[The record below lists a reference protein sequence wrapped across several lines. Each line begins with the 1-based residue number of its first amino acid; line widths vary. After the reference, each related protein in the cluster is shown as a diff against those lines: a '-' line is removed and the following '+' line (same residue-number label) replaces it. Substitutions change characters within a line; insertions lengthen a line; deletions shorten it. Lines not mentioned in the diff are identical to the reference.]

1 MGERRRANGGGR
13 EGGSRLDPGATAPAL
28 SHDAR
33 SRRARLRRSR
43 ASASAE
49 GAARS
54 KTYGQKHGLPFL
66 GELIAHLFS
75 PIDAPA
81 ISCMVCWMNSL
92 NGQLLPGQTLLLEE
106 RGDDRPRVLLADLL
120 RAVLVHVVAQRD
132 HLFVS
137 KELIHGA
144 RSPTRRADNRHREGP
159 ERAPATVERPT
170 RTRYSPIGAG
180 HRGETQQLRAGVK

>member
-1 MGERRRANGGGR
+1 VLDELVER
-13 EGGSRLDPGATAPAL
+13 
-28 SHDAR
+28 
-33 SRRARLRRSR
+33 
-43 ASASAE
+43 
-49 GAARS
+49 
-54 KTYGQKHGLPFL
+54 
-66 GELIAHLFS
+66 
-75 PIDAPA
+75 
-81 ISCMVCWMNSL
+81 V
-92 NGQLLPGQTLLLEE
+92 QLLPGQAFLLEE

-120 RAVLVHVVAQRD
+120 CAVLVHVVAQRD

-170 RTRYSPIGAG
+170 RTRNSPIGAG